1 MAVNEDIRVKIDVF
15 THPKFD
21 ELEELCGAAGQ
32 VALIRLWGQ
41 VARHKPLGV
50 LDGWSVKTIG
60 KQAGIPR
67 DDAAEFVEALV
78 KVGFLDYD
86 GESYSCHDW
95 TDHQRWAR
103 NVGKRETWAREM
115 NDRKRALREERAKAK
130 HRAEMRGI
138 TDTDTD
144 TDTGTD
150 TDTVSGTVHHPSPS
164 PSYSYPNPKPNPN
177 PKPPPRGQDLF
188 EERKLNQGDYAIMR
202 ATRERAKCAG

>member
-1 MAVNEDIRVKIDVF
+1 VAVNEDIRVKIDVF

-60 KQAGIPR
+60 KQAGASR
-67 DDAAEFVEALV
+67 DDAAEFVAALV
-78 KVGFLDYD
+78 KVGFLDFD

-115 NDRKRALREERAKAK
+115 NDRKRALKEERARAK

-138 TDTDTD
+138 TDTES
-144 TDTGTD
+144 GTES
-150 TDTVSGTVHHPSPS
+150 DTVSGTESDTVHHPTS
-164 PSYSYPNPKPNPN
+164 SYSYPNPKPNPN

-188 EERKLNQGDYAIMR
+188 AERKFSQGEYAIMR